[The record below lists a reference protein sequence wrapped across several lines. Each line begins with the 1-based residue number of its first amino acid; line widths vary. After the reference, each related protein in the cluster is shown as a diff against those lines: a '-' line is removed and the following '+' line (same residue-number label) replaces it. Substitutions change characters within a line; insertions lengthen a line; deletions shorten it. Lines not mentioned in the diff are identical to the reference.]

1 MCQIFRY
8 WKIFTIFGKIVR
20 VEKNITTMTGLHL
33 DFLLAAGA
41 VLLAAAVSAFVYV
54 KNENN
59 SIDELFEANGEA
71 LTRNESGGQYVIC
84 IKGYV
89 PANTEKIY
97 EYDCPDILE

>member
-59 SIDELFEANGEA
+59 SMDELFEANVEA
-71 LTRNESGGQYVIC
+71 LTQSESQDGYARVI
-84 IKGYV
+84 K
-89 PANTEKIY
+89 
-97 EYDCPDILE
+97 LESSHTLICNGIGRLVCEW